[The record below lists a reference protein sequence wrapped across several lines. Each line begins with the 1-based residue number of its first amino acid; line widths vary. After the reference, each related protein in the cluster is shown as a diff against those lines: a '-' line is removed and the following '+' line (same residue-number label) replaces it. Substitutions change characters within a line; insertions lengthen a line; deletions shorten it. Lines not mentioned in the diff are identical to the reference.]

1 MKERTQTVSIT
12 ETTAFGARDR
22 VLDDLNT
29 LTGGEAYKAIQ
40 YVLEFL
46 ELEKICEKFKE
57 EKEEEEE
64 EPPLPFTPDEV
75 HIALQRYSLK

>member
-1 MKERTQTVSIT
+1 MLTV
-12 ETTAFGARDR
+12 ALGARDR

-46 ELEKICEKFKE
+46 ELERICDEFRKA
-57 EKEEEEE
+57 EKEDEE
-64 EPPLPFTPDEV
+64 PLPFTPDEV
-75 HIALQRYSLK
+75 HIALRF